1 MLEEKY
7 YSQFGNKRMSRIGKQ
22 QLSIPAGVTVTFD
35 AHAVRVKGPK
45 GELTRSLRDEIIFKQ
60 EDGVITSEPR
70 RNDKFSRSLWGTYMS
85 HVQNMIIGVVT
96 PFEKKLLVEGVGF
109 KWDVKGSDLNLSLGF
124 SHPIVMVIPLGL
136 TVVAE
141 KGSLT
146 ITGID
151 KEAVGLFANQVRS
164 HKKPEP
170 YKGKGIRY
178 SDEVIRRKQGKKS
191 A

>member
-1 MLEEKY
+1 
-7 YSQFGNKRMSRIGKQ
+7 MSRIGKQ
-22 QLSIPAGVTVTFD
+22 QLSIPAGVEVTFD

-45 GELTRSLRDEIIFKQ
+45 GELVRDLRDEIVFKT
-60 EDGVITSEPR
+60 ENNIITSEPR

-85 HVQNMIIGVVT
+85 HIQNMIQGVVT

-124 SHPIVMVIPLGL
+124 SHPVIMKIPEGV
-136 TVVAE
+136 TVTAE
-141 KGSLT
+141 KSTLT
-146 ITGID
+146 ISSID
-151 KEAVGLFANQVRS
+151 KEAVGLFANQVRQM
-164 HKKPEP
+164 KKPEP

-178 SDEVIRRKQGKKS
+178 SDEVVRRKQGKKS

>member
-1 MLEEKY
+1 
-7 YSQFGNKRMSRIGKQ
+7 MSRIGKQ
-22 QLSIPAGVTVTFD
+22 QLTIPAGVTVTFD

-45 GELTRSLRDEIIFKQ
+45 GEIVRALRDEVDFKQ
-60 EDGVITSEPR
+60 TAGVITSEPR

-85 HVQNMIIGVVT
+85 HIQNMIAGVVT

-109 KWDVKGSDLNLSLGF
+109 KWEVKGTDIYLNLGF
-124 SHPIVMVIPLGL
+124 SHQIIKAIPAGV

-141 KGSLT
+141 KGALT

-151 KEAVGLFANQVRS
+151 KEQVGLFANQIRS
-164 HKKPEP
+164 LKKPEP

-178 SDEVIRRKQGKKS
+178 STEVVRRKQGKKS
-191 A
+191 V

>member
-1 MLEEKY
+1 
-7 YSQFGNKRMSRIGKQ
+7 MSRIGKQ
-22 QLSIPAGVTVTFD
+22 NITIPAGVEVTFD

-45 GELTRSLRDEIIFKQ
+45 GELSRDIRDEVAFKT
-60 EDGVITSEPR
+60 ENGVITSEPR

-85 HVQNMIIGVVT
+85 HVKNMITGVVT

-109 KWDVKGSDLNLSLGF
+109 KWEVKGGDLVMNLGF
-124 SHPIVMVIPLGL
+124 SHQVIMGIPEGV
-136 TVVAE
+136 TVTAE

-146 ITGID
+146 ISSID
-151 KEAVGLFANQVRS
+151 KEAVGLFANKVRQA
-164 HKKPEP
+164 KPPEP